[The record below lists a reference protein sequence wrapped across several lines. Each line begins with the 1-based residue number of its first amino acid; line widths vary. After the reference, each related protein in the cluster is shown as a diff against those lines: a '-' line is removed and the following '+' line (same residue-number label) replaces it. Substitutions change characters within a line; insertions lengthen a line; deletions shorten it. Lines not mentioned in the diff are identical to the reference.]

1 MVEDICFHLID
12 LVQNSLAAGARN
24 IQLNI
29 VESKNQ
35 DTLTLEVADDGRGM
49 DNQTT
54 EKVQD
59 PFFTT
64 KSFKKVGLGI
74 PLLKA
79 TAQSCQGD
87 FSIRS
92 QVGRGTEVKASMQRS
107 HLDCPPLGNLEETL
121 LSLLA
126 SLDQANLQFFYRS
139 DRDEFSVS
147 SGAIRQ
153 QIGELHFSHPE
164 VYRFLKE
171 YIHEG
176 LGRLLAPANR
186 SQGPTAHI

>member
-12 LVQNSLAAGARN
+12 LVQNSVAAGAGDIR
-24 IQLNI
+24 LNI
-29 VESKNQ
+29 VESKDQ
-35 DTLTLEVADDGRGM
+35 DILTLEVADDGRGM
-49 DNQTT
+49 DKQTL

-79 TAQSCQGD
+79 TAQICRGD
-87 FSIRS
+87 FNIRS
-92 QVGRGTEVKASMQRS
+92 NVGRGTQIKASLQRG

-121 LSLLA
+121 LSLLV
-126 SLDQANLQFFYRS
+126 SLDKINLQFFYRS
-139 DRDEFSVS
+139 DRGEFSIS
-147 SGAIRQ
+147 SNAIRQ
-153 QIGELHFSHPE
+153 QVGELHFSHPQ
-164 VYRFLKE
+164 VYQFLRE

-176 LGRLLAPANR
+176 LGQMLAPAE
-186 SQGPTAHI
+186 

>member
-12 LVQNSLAAGARN
+12 LVQNSVAAGAGD
-24 IQLNI
+24 ISLNI
-29 VESKNQ
+29 MESKTQ
-35 DTLTLEVADDGRGM
+35 DILTLEVADNGRGM
-49 DNQTT
+49 DTETQ

-79 TAQSCQGD
+79 TAQTCRGD
-87 FSIRS
+87 LDIRS
-92 QVGRGTEVKASMQRS
+92 NVGRGTQIKASLQRG

-121 LSLLA
+121 LSLLV
-126 SLDQANLQFFYRS
+126 SLDKINLQFFYRS
-139 DRDEFSVS
+139 DRGEFSIS
-147 SGAIRQ
+147 SNAIRQ
-153 QIGELHFSHPE
+153 QVGELHFSHPE
-164 VYRFLKE
+164 VYKFLRE

-176 LGRLLAPANR
+176 LGQMLAPAE
-186 SQGPTAHI
+186 

>member
-1 MVEDICFHLID
+1 MVEDICFHLVD
-12 LVQNSLAAGARN
+12 LVQNSVAAGARN
-24 IQLNI
+24 IRLDI

-49 DNQTT
+49 DNQTL

-79 TAQSCQGD
+79 TAQICRGE
-87 FSIRS
+87 FSIQS
-92 QVGRGTEVKASMQRS
+92 EVGRGTEIKASMQRS

-121 LSLLA
+121 LSLLV
-126 SLDQANLQFFYRS
+126 SLDQSNLHFFYRNE
-139 DRDEFSVS
+139 RGEFSIS
-147 SGAIRQ
+147 SSAIRQ
-153 QIGELHFSHPE
+153 QVGELHFSHPE
-164 VYRFLKE
+164 DYQFLRE

-176 LGRLLAPANR
+176 LGQLLVPAE
-186 SQGPTAHI
+186 

>member
-12 LVQNSLAAGARN
+12 LVQNSVAAGAGDIR
-24 IQLNI
+24 LSI

-49 DNQTT
+49 DDLTV

-79 TAQSCQGD
+79 TAQICRGD
-87 FSIRS
+87 FNISS
-92 QVGRGTEVKASMQRS
+92 TVGRGSEVKASMQRS
-107 HLDCPPLGNLEETL
+107 HLDCPPLGNLE
-121 LSLLA
+121 
-126 SLDQANLQFFYRS
+126 
-139 DRDEFSVS
+139 
-147 SGAIRQ
+147 
-153 QIGELHFSHPE
+153 
-164 VYRFLKE
+164 
-171 YIHEG
+171 
-176 LGRLLAPANR
+176 
-186 SQGPTAHI
+186 

>member
-1 MVEDICFHLID
+1 MD
-12 LVQNSLAAGARN
+12 G
-24 IQLNI
+24 
-29 VESKNQ
+29 
-35 DTLTLEVADDGRGM
+35 LTL
-49 DNQTT
+49 

-79 TAQSCQGD
+79 TAQACQGG
-87 FSIRS
+87 FTIGSE
-92 QVGRGTEVKASMQRS
+92 VGRGTQVQASMDRR
-107 HLDCPPLGNLEETL
+107 HPDCPPLGNLAETL

-126 SLDQANLQFFYRS
+126 SLDEIDLQFAYNS
-139 DRDEFSVS
+139 DRGEFTIS
-147 SGAIRQ
+147 SADVRRQ
-153 QIGELHFSHPE
+153 VDDMHFSHPD

-176 LGRLLAPANR
+176 LHQVLMPMA
-186 SQGPTAHI
+186 

>member
-1 MVEDICFHLID
+1 MVEDICFHLVD
-12 LVQNSLAAGARN
+12 LVQNSLAAGAKN

-29 VESKNQ
+29 VESKNL
-35 DTLTLEVADDGRGM
+35 DTLTMEVADDGRGM
-49 DNQTT
+49 DNLTI

-79 TAQSCQGD
+79 TAQTCRGD
-87 FSIRS
+87 FNISS
-92 QVGRGTEVKASMQRS
+92 TVGRGTEVKATMQRS

-121 LSLLA
+121 LSLLV
-126 SLDQANLQFFYRS
+126 SLDQVNLQFFYRN
-139 DRDEFSVS
+139 DRGEFSVS
-147 SGAIRQ
+147 SSAIRQ
-153 QIGELHFSHPE
+153 QVGELHFSHPD
-164 VYRFLKE
+164 VYHFLKA

-176 LGRLLAPANR
+176 LGQMLAPAEIN
-186 SQGPTAHI
+186 

>member
-12 LVQNSLAAGARN
+12 LVQNSVAAGASDIR
-24 IQLNI
+24 LNI

-49 DNQTT
+49 DKQTL

-79 TAQSCQGD
+79 TAQICRGD
-87 FSIRS
+87 FIIRS
-92 QVGRGTEVKASMQRS
+92 DVGHGTEVKAKMQRS

-121 LSLLA
+121 LSLLV
-126 SLDQANLQFFYRS
+126 SVNQANLQFFYRS
-139 DRDEFSVS
+139 DLGEFTIS
-147 SGAIRQ
+147 SNTIRQ
-153 QIGELHFSHPE
+153 QVGELHFSHPE
-164 VYRFLKE
+164 VYRFLRE

-176 LGRLLAPANR
+176 LGQMLAPAE
-186 SQGPTAHI
+186 

>member
-1 MVEDICFHLID
+1 MDKE
-12 LVQNSLAAGARN
+12 SL
-24 IQLNI
+24 
-29 VESKNQ
+29 
-35 DTLTLEVADDGRGM
+35 
-49 DNQTT
+49 

-79 TAQSCQGD
+79 TAQSCRGD
-87 FSIRS
+87 FNIRS
-92 QVGRGTEVKASMQRS
+92 AVDNGTEIKASMQRS

-121 LSLLA
+121 LSLLV
-126 SLDQANLQFFYRS
+126 SLDQVNLQFLYRS
-139 DRDEFSVS
+139 DRGEFTIS
-147 SGAIRQ
+147 SNAIRRQ
-153 QIGELHFSHPE
+153 VGELHFSHPE

-176 LGRLLAPANR
+176 LGQMLVPAE
-186 SQGPTAHI
+186 

>member
-12 LVQNSLAAGARN
+12 LVQNSVAAGAGDIR
-24 IQLNI
+24 LNI
-29 VESKNQ
+29 VESKDQ
-35 DTLTLEVADDGRGM
+35 DILTLEVADDGRGM
-49 DNQTT
+49 DKQTL

-79 TAQSCQGD
+79 TAQICRGD
-87 FSIRS
+87 FNIRS
-92 QVGRGTEVKASMQRS
+92 NVGRGTQIKASLQRG

-121 LSLLA
+121 LSLLV
-126 SLDQANLQFFYRS
+126 SLDKINLQFFYRS
-139 DRDEFSVS
+139 DRGEFSIS
-147 SGAIRQ
+147 SSAIRQ
-153 QIGELHFSHPE
+153 QVGELHFSHPQ
-164 VYRFLKE
+164 VYQFLRE

-176 LGRLLAPANR
+176 LGQMLAPAE
-186 SQGPTAHI
+186 